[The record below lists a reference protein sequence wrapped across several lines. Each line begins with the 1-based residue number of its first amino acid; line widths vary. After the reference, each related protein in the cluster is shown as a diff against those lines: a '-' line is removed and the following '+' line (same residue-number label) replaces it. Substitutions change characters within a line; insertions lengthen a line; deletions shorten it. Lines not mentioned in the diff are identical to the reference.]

1 MLTREARGWDYEDTW
16 KAIKA
21 CHDAGWGDP
30 QIYRETFRLLLIR
43 DSAPSDLLLLA
54 RQPKKRDPR
63 PGEGLPSDPDTLE
76 LLAEYRAKVAAQAET
91 HDPDE
96 PEGGRVA

>member
-1 MLTREARGWDYEDTW
+1 MAQLHACWDYEGTLD
-16 KAIKA
+16 ALMA
-21 CHDAGWGDP
+21 CDAAGWAGV
-30 QIYRETFRLLLIR
+30 QTCRETFKLLLIK
-43 DSAPSDLLLLA
+43 DSTPRDLLLLA
-54 RQPKKRDPR
+54 RQPGKRDPR